1 MLRPVTSPLDDLVCF
16 AMYSASHATTQAY
29 REVLAPW
36 DLTYTQYLAL
46 VVLGESDR
54 TVSELGEELGLDS
67 GTISPLLRRLG
78 ERGLVERTRDRTDE
92 RVVVA
97 SLTAEGRR
105 VRTAA
110 ADGVACLVPSF
121 VASSKDLAGL
131 IASLRAVTTE
141 MKKLTAAR
149 RAAV

>member
-1 MLRPVTSPLDDLVCF
+1 MTSPLDDLVCF

-67 GTISPLLRRLG
+67 GTVSPLLRRLS
-78 ERGLVERTRDRTDE
+78 ERGLVERSRDRTDE

-110 ADGVACLVPSF
+110 TDGVTCLVPSF
-121 VASSKDLAGL
+121 VAASADLAGL
-131 IASLRAVTTE
+131 VASLREVTAE